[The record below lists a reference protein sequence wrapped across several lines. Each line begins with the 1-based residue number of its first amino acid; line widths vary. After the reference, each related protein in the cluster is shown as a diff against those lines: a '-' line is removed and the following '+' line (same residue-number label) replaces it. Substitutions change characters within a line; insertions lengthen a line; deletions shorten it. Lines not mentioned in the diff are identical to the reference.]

1 MATSRRESQPNARL
15 NRTAR
20 NTSPALKP
28 IESEQVLRRAR
39 SVPSSP
45 DRKTSAS
52 TAAANPANRPSSS
65 FNPRTASSRS
75 TSGSAS
81 SSSSA
86 HGKSTLLHSVS
97 AMVGA
102 KQAAGTMRRRAADKS
117 GGATSVWPHAL
128 TTPSTTSPNKDPA
141 SKAVKSSSSNAQKS
155 KLSTRP
161 GAEKTAAVASSP
173 KPRTQKATT
182 TPGPGKTL
190 TTSSSA
196 RNPGAT
202 AKRRTGLEISVLS
215 IQRTTSVPVAPKA
228 EEQDV
233 DLLMEGFDE
242 MESIST
248 PSIEEH
254 LQQRLPD
261 PVDVTAYATSEH
273 APSEPSPNRE
283 EHKDGQEVATEHMF
297 AEGKHEDVAVVKEA
311 LGETHKEAANET
323 GLKESADENELN
335 ETVGEIELKGDVD
348 EPKLH
353 EADSETELKE
363 AGSET
368 EIEDP
373 ELAVK
378 KDEAKANEDRMILP
392 ATKTP
397 ETVQRW
403 RKDDGR
409 SNEVTEEGRSK
420 TAMQERR
427 NKVMALVGRFETA
440 MSGRD

>member
-28 IESEQVLRRAR
+28 SESEQVLRRAR

-65 FNPRTASSRS
+65 FNPRTASTRS

-86 HGKSTLLHSVS
+86 THGKSTLLHSVS
-97 AMVGA
+97 AVVGA

-128 TTPSTTSPNKDPA
+128 TTPSTTSPNKDPV
-141 SKAVKSSSSNAQKS
+141 SKAAKSSSSNVQKS
-155 KLSTRP
+155 KLATKP

-182 TPGPGKTL
+182 TTTGAGKT
-190 TTSSSA
+190 
-196 RNPGAT
+196 
-202 AKRRTGLEISVLS
+202 AKKRTGLEISVPS

-261 PVDVTAYATSEH
+261 PVDVTTFATSEH

-283 EHKDGQEVATEHMF
+283 EYKN
-297 AEGKHEDVAVVKEA
+297 EGKHEDVAVVKEA
-311 LGETHKEAANET
+311 LGETHKEAANEAESNGAANET
-323 GLKESADENELN
+323 GFKESADDNELN
-335 ETVGEIELKGDVD
+335 ETVRDIELKGDVD
-348 EPKLH
+348 EPKLN

-378 KDEAKANEDRMILP
+378 KDEAKANEERMILP

-409 SNEVTEEGRSK
+409 INEVTEEGRSK
-420 TAMQERR
+420 TTMQERR